1 MPNPSPPT
9 RKTRCQEAHFLCTM
23 TPKPHSSPKNEKCD
37 HLVVFFV
44 AEASPPRY
52 APENEKCDAMVMF
65 FVPVGSPFPQTQK
78 KHPGRVFFMFN
89 GFPTSQTTPNME
101 IHAHWHVFSCW
112 ITIPIPPNALWG
124 IFRILHL
131 VSVFFLQPNYH
142 HDDLLFRCFALLL
155 TIVWFL
161 NGHLLFFLHCLENHW
176 NKLEAK
182 LRFSRKIS

>member
-1 MPNPSPPT
+1 MQPSG
-9 RKTRCQEAHFLCTM
+9 R
-23 TPKPHSSPKNEKCD
+23 
-37 HLVVFFV
+37 VFV

-52 APENEKCDAMVMF
+52 APENKKCDTMVAFFFPIVSISSNTKKAPWVHF
-65 FVPVGSPFPQTQK
+65 FV
-78 KHPGRVFFMFN
+78 FN
-89 GFPTSQTTPNME
+89 GFPTSQTTPNMK
-101 IHAHWHVFSCW
+101 IHAHWHVFLCW
-112 ITIPIPPNALWG
+112 MTISIPLNMFIG
-124 IFRILHL
+124 CIFRILHL